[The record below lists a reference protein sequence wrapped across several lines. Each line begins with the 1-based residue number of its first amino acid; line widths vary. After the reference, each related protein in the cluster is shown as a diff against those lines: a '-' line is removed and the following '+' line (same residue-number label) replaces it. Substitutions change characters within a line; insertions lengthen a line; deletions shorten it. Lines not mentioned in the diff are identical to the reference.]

1 MRGPKSIESVDS
13 PFTENLHECN
23 LHECNVFPFPQIL
36 AFNQE
41 EEAFNW
47 DVTSY
52 PQRQQLINTLNPY
65 LKLYETTVEFQN
77 KYK

>member
-1 MRGPKSIESVDS
+1 MRGPKSNESVDS
-13 PFTENLHECN
+13 LLTENLAECN
-23 LHECNVFPFPQIL
+23 IFSLPQIL

>member
-1 MRGPKSIESVDS
+1 MRDLKSNESVDS
-13 PFTENLHECN
+13 VLTENLHEGN
-23 LHECNVFPFPQIL
+23 IFSFPQIL

-47 DVTSY
+47 DVTAY

>member
-1 MRGPKSIESVDS
+1 MKVLTFYVPDGKIFNQHFCPG
-13 PFTENLHECN
+13 
-23 LHECNVFPFPQIL
+23 FPQIL

>member
-1 MRGPKSIESVDS
+1 MRGPKSNESVDS
-13 PFTENLHECN
+13 LLTENLAECN
-23 LHECNVFPFPQIL
+23 IFSFPQIL

>member
-1 MRGPKSIESVDS
+1 MRDPKTNDSVDS
-13 PFTENLHECN
+13 LVTENLLEGN
-23 LHECNVFPFPQIL
+23 IFSFSQIL

-52 PQRQQLINTLNPY
+52 PQRQQLINTLNPF